1 MVLDV
6 NVMIKRLNTSVNMRY
21 KGGSVPKQT
30 VRDLIEYMKEEG
42 GEEILDMPLLICD
55 GANTNTT
62 ILSTYVVDGV
72 MCIDIGD

>member
-1 MVLDV
+1 M
-6 NVMIKRLNTSVNMRY
+6 S
-21 KGGSVPKQT
+21 KQT

-55 GANTNTT
+55 GVNNNTT